1 MWTKRLMIIQRACC
15 RFKDL
20 HGCSDCRL
28 RFAISV
34 PKDTIR
40 EIRYAKKAKRYGIIF
55 QLLNYFLCRF
65 ASRFENSYYGK
76 NTAIIRWPPLKVAA
90 MQVMRTSFLSPRPH
104 LFPPPPTPHRCT
116 FSLDVVF
123 TIKKKTLKFSSKRT
137 FFLFLP
143 PFYHSKRFT
152 TIQPFGE
159 TKKRSTLTE
168 GRPGLTHR
176 RPNFPPT
183 GTHPSP
189 RSASVWRSAIRSSL
203 LSSTSRRTPCTL
215 W

>member
-1 MWTKRLMIIQRACC
+1 MKRLSLLLWGVIHNFFFMSSRGKAMWTKRLMIIQRACC

-104 LFPPPPTPHRCT
+104 LFPPPHPPPVYFFPWCR
-116 FSLDVVF
+116 LYN
-123 TIKKKTLKFSSKRT
+123 KKENSEI
-137 FFLFLP
+137 FF
-143 PFYHSKRFT
+143 
-152 TIQPFGE
+152 
-159 TKKRSTLTE
+159 
-168 GRPGLTHR
+168 
-176 RPNFPPT
+176 
-183 GTHPSP
+183 
-189 RSASVWRSAIRSSL
+189 
-203 LSSTSRRTPCTL
+203 
-215 W
+215 